1 MPDLTTL
8 CAAQAHHPCSLLSA
22 SYYRLSCNQGHGAEP
37 DRAVRKHE
45 GAFASAV
52 VAVPDTAK
60 V

>member
-1 MPDLTTL
+1 MD
-8 CAAQAHHPCSLLSA
+8 PCLLLSA
-22 SYYRLSCNQGHGAEP
+22 SYYRLSYNQGHGAEP